1 MNHSSKKAVTM
12 TEIALMLQMVQM
24 ETLLAAASKGE
35 IFEEIKWKLMP
46 RNLRYPRQYL
56 PARTTLTNKTKRLI
70 QESLHLSVWWKTC
83 AHVNAGS
90 AVQLGFIR
98 FNHWIVRKRA
108 LL

>member
-56 PARTTLTNKTKRLI
+56 PARTTLTNKLKGSFR
-70 QESLHLSVWWKTC
+70 SHSTC
-83 AHVNAGS
+83 QSGGKPA
-90 AVQLGFIR
+90 R
-98 FNHWIVRKRA
+98 M
-108 LL
+108 